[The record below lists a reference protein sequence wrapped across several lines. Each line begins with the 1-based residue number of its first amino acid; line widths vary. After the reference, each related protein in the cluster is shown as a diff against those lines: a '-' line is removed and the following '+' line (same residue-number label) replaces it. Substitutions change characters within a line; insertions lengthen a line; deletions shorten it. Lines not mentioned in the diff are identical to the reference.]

1 MPIRITAK
9 KDGFRRCGV
18 AHPVQPT
25 EHPDDKFNK
34 QELEILQ
41 KEPMLVVEILAGA
54 EKAKSDK
61 PPKAEDLIR
70 LIKEAGTPE
79 HVNEILG
86 TDERATVIAA
96 ATARKEELASKE

>member
-18 AHPVQPT
+18 AHPAQPT
-25 EHPDDKFNK
+25 EYLDSKFSK
-34 QELEILQ
+34 QELELLQ

-61 PPKAEDLIR
+61 PPKADDLIR

-79 HVNEILG
+79 QVDELLG

-96 ATARKEELASKE
+96 ATARKEELAPKE